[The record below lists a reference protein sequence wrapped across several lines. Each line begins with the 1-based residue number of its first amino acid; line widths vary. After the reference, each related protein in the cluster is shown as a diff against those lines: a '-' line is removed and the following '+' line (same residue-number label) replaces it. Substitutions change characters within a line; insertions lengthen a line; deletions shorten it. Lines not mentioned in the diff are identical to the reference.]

1 MKKFKF
7 SLLSLYKYKQTV
19 EKIQLGELRR
29 AEQALREL
37 LDEKQRIL
45 DAFAENERS
54 LVRALRQ
61 RFNIGEALALHDRYF
76 GFLRDTLEELEPRIK
91 KAEKIR
97 DRCREKLILTM
108 REIKT
113 LGKLRDEQYAEYL
126 KEVQAESEK
135 EIGDLVSFKTI
146 SNAVG

>member
-19 EKIQLGELRR
+19 EKIQLGDLRR

-54 LVRALRQ
+54 LARALQ
-61 RFNIGEALALHDRYF
+61 RRINVGEALAMHDRYF
-76 GFLRDTLEELEPRIK
+76 SFLRDLLEELEPRIQ

-97 DRCREKLILTM
+97 DKCREKLIFTM

-113 LGKLRDEQYAEYL
+113 LVKLRDEQYAEYL
-126 KEVQAESEK
+126 KEAGAEAEK

-146 SNAVG
+146 SQPAG

>member
-7 SLLSLYKYKQTV
+7 TLLALYKYKQTV

-54 LVRALRQ
+54 LNRALRQ
-61 RFNIGEALALHDRYF
+61 RINVGEALAMHDRYF
-76 GFLRDTLEELEPRIK
+76 KFLRDLLTALEPKIIR
-91 KAEKIR
+91 AEKVR
-97 DRCREKLILTM
+97 DRCRERLILTM
-108 REIKT
+108 RELKT
-113 LGKLRDEQYAEYL
+113 LVKLRDEQYAAYL
-126 KEVQAESEK
+126 KEVQAESAK

-146 SNAVG
+146 ADTAS

>member
-45 DAFAENERS
+45 DDFAENERS

-61 RFNIGEALALHDRYF
+61 RYNVGEALTLHDRYF
-76 GFLRDTLEELEPRIK
+76 VFLRDSLEELEPRIAR
-91 KAEKIR
+91 AETVR

-113 LGKLRDEQYAEYL
+113 LGKLRDEQYAAYL
-126 KEVQAESEK
+126 KEIQAESEK

-146 SNAVG
+146 SEAS